1 MTAHSDIH
9 SEIEDIVDE
18 FDLLGDWE
26 ERYKYLI
33 DMGKALPD
41 MPESDRTDAN
51 KVKGCVSQVWLVTEP
66 GKDTLT
72 FRADS
77 DAHIVRGL
85 AALLLRVYS
94 GRSPADI
101 LSVDAREVLKRIGL
115 SEHLSPQRS
124 NGLTSMIGRIR
135 AAAAPD
141 VRSRISSPRAIDF
154 RQPPQGEPDGGAA
167 GTLAPAEAALH
178 GGQALLADQG
188 RLDDLRQLRAQR
200 VQRLENTILCS
211 DGAEGGVFRSP
222 ARTLT
227 AARGCG

>member
-135 AAAAPD
+135 AAA
-141 VRSRISSPRAIDF
+141 
-154 RQPPQGEPDGGAA
+154 GA
-167 GTLAPAEAALH
+167 
-178 GGQALLADQG
+178 
-188 RLDDLRQLRAQR
+188 
-200 VQRLENTILCS
+200 
-211 DGAEGGVFRSP
+211 
-222 ARTLT
+222 
-227 AARGCG
+227 

>member
-41 MPESDRTDAN
+41 MPESDRTDTN

-66 GKDTLT
+66 GDNTLT

-94 GRSPADI
+94 GRTPADI

-135 AAAAPD
+135 AAA
-141 VRSRISSPRAIDF
+141 
-154 RQPPQGEPDGGAA
+154 GA
-167 GTLAPAEAALH
+167 
-178 GGQALLADQG
+178 
-188 RLDDLRQLRAQR
+188 
-200 VQRLENTILCS
+200 
-211 DGAEGGVFRSP
+211 
-222 ARTLT
+222 
-227 AARGCG
+227 